1 MSELA
6 FLFMDLSEAGELA
19 LARRMLNRY
28 LERTGDYA
36 GLGVLSFY
44 QVYRAMVRAKVLSI
58 RLAQDDVGDDERE
71 TLGAEF
77 LRYLKLA
84 RTGRTG
90 PRPRLF
96 ITHGVSGSGKTW
108 LGNVLREHMPVI
120 QIRSDVERK
129 RLFGLAPEERPGVA
143 LAAELYGSGATQ
155 RTYRRLLDLAAL
167 ILDSGYSVLVD
178 ATFLKREQRAP
189 FLALAQRLRRAC
201 TILSL
206 HAPEPLLR
214 QRLGERSRG
223 GTDASDA
230 DADVLGLQ
238 LRAREPL
245 SAEESR
251 HALRLNTAQPMHIAA
266 LLARLAAG
274 AADQARGGEAP

>member
-1 MSELA
+1 M
-6 FLFMDLSEAGELA
+6 
-19 LARRMLNRY
+19 
-28 LERTGDYA
+28 ERTGDYA

-71 TLGAEF
+71 TLCTEF
-77 LRYLKLA
+77 RRYLRLA
-84 RTGRTG
+84 RAGTRR

-120 QIRSDVERK
+120 QIRSDIERK
-129 RLFGLAPEERPGVA
+129 RLFGLAAEQRPGPA
-143 LAAELYGSGATQ
+143 LAAEVYGSRATRQ
-155 RTYRRLLDLAAL
+155 TYRRLLELAAL
-167 ILDSGYSVLVD
+167 SLDSGYSVLVD

-189 FLALAQRLRRAC
+189 FLALAQRLRRPC

-214 QRLGERSRG
+214 QRLAERSRAG
-223 GTDASDA
+223 NDASDA
-230 DADVLGLQ
+230 DADVLRLQ
-238 LRAREPL
+238 LEAREPL
-245 SAEESR
+245 TAEESR
-251 HALRLNTAQPMHIAA
+251 FALRLNTGQPMHIAA

-274 AADQARGGEAP
+274 AADQAREGGAR